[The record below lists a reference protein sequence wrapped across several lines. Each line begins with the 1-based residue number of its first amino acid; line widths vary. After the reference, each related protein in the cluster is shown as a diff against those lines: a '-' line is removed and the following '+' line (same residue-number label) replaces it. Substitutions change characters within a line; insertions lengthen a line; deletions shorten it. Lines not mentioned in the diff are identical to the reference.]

1 MGSGHCDTR
10 GTDQDMEVYADQ
22 FHGWELAMKTIGIS
36 RKKKRDSGFSLIEL
50 LLAMIVL
57 TIVLL
62 GGMIVILT
70 AIASNAQNRF
80 DTAAVALAQSTMDR
94 IIVLTASS
102 ASQSTDVTDCTG
114 TVHTITT
121 VGGDYPGPGAN
132 LTNSLSG
139 ITNGL
144 QSIDF
149 TATPV
154 TGYQMLYSLCAGNGV
169 GNSQVYDV
177 RWNIINTS
185 TGNSNAQLV
194 YVAAK
199 NITESGNGMQ
209 GQSRFFS
216 IPITLRGIRGN

>member
-1 MGSGHCDTR
+1 
-10 GTDQDMEVYADQ
+10 
-22 FHGWELAMKTIGIS
+22 MKTINLKS
-36 RKKKRDSGFSLIEL
+36 RRGRKSGFSLIEL

-57 TIVLL
+57 TIGLL

-102 ASQSTDVTDCTG
+102 SSQSTDVTDCNG
-114 TVHTITT
+114 TVHTVST
-121 VGGDYPGPGAN
+121 VGGDYPGPGAS

-139 ITNGL
+139 TVNGL

-149 TATPV
+149 TGTPV
-154 TGYQMLYSLCAGNGV
+154 TGYQMLYTLCAGNGV

-177 RWNIINTS
+177 RWNIINTT

-199 NITESGNGMQ
+199 NVTESGNGMS
-209 GQSRFFS
+209 GQTRFFS